1 MIMMIIIIITM
12 TVTMNALY
20 MGDDGRM
27 YCRIYTYRLYSLNDA
42 VLFGTH
48 TCMDSRQRMTLYGH

>member
-1 MIMMIIIIITM
+1 MIMVIIIIITM

-42 VLFGTH
+42 VLFGDAH
-48 TCMDSRQRMTLYGH
+48 MHGF